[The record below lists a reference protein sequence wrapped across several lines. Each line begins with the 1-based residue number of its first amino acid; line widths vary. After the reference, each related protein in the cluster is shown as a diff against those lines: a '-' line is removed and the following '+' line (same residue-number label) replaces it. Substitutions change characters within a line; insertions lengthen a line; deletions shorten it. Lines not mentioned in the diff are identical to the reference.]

1 MRQDDF
7 VNFMRATICKF
18 EQGNSYGTAHIYK
31 NSLSNL
37 IAFYRTDRIPF
48 KKITPELLKGFEF
61 YLRQKQLSWNTVST
75 YLRTIRATYNR
86 AVDRHLAPI
95 SRDYSNKYI
104 QVHVQIGKRH
114 WTPRKWRKYFRVGK
128 TGIYRRHTLARTVC
142 LSSCSYFVV
151 YLSQTW

>member
-61 YLRQKQLSWNTVST
+61 YLRQRQLSWNAVSNT
-75 YLRTIRATYNR
+75 CAQSGQLIIGLSTGIW
-86 AVDRHLAPI
+86 HPI

-104 QVHVQIGKRH
+104 QVHVQTGKRH
-114 WTPRKWRKYFRVGK
+114 
-128 TGIYRRHTLARTVC
+128 
-142 LSSCSYFVV
+142 
-151 YLSQTW
+151 

>member
-48 KKITPELLKGFEF
+48 KKITPG
-61 YLRQKQLSWNTVST
+61 Y
-75 YLRTIRATYNR
+75 
-86 AVDRHLAPI
+86 
-95 SRDYSNKYI
+95 
-104 QVHVQIGKRH
+104 
-114 WTPRKWRKYFRVGK
+114 
-128 TGIYRRHTLARTVC
+128 
-142 LSSCSYFVV
+142 
-151 YLSQTW
+151 

>member
-18 EQGNSYGTAHIYK
+18 EQSNSYGTAHIYK

-75 YLRTIRATYNR
+75 YLRTIIGLSTGTW
-86 AVDRHLAPI
+86 HPI

-114 WTPRKWRKYFRVGK
+114 
-128 TGIYRRHTLARTVC
+128 
-142 LSSCSYFVV
+142 
-151 YLSQTW
+151 

>member
-48 KKITPELLKGFEF
+48 KKITPVLLKTEAA
-61 YLRQKQLSWNTVST
+61 QLE
-75 YLRTIRATYNR
+75 YRL
-86 AVDRHLAPI
+86 HL
-95 SRDYSNKYI
+95 
-104 QVHVQIGKRH
+104 
-114 WTPRKWRKYFRVGK
+114 
-128 TGIYRRHTLARTVC
+128 LAHNPGN
-142 LSSCSYFVV
+142 L
-151 YLSQTW
+151 

>member
-18 EQGNSYGTAHIYK
+18 EQSNSYGTAHIYK

-48 KKITPELLKGFEF
+48 KKITPSPLTCAQSG
-61 YLRQKQLSWNTVST
+61 QLIIGLST
-75 YLRTIRATYNR
+75 GTW
-86 AVDRHLAPI
+86 HPI

-114 WTPRKWRKYFRVGK
+114 
-128 TGIYRRHTLARTVC
+128 
-142 LSSCSYFVV
+142 
-151 YLSQTW
+151 

>member
-86 AVDRHLAPI
+86 AVDRHLAP
-95 SRDYSNKYI
+95 YI
-104 QVHVQIGKRH
+104 PRLFKQVYTGTRADRKRH
-114 WTPRKWRKYFRVGK
+114 
-128 TGIYRRHTLARTVC
+128 
-142 LSSCSYFVV
+142 
-151 YLSQTW
+151 

>member
-18 EQGNSYGTAHIYK
+18 EQSNSYGTAHIYK

-61 YLRQKQLSWNTVST
+61 YLRSEAAQLE
-75 YLRTIRATYNR
+75 YRL
-86 AVDRHLAPI
+86 HL
-95 SRDYSNKYI
+95 
-104 QVHVQIGKRH
+104 
-114 WTPRKWRKYFRVGK
+114 
-128 TGIYRRHTLARTVC
+128 LAHNPGN
-142 LSSCSYFVV
+142 L
-151 YLSQTW
+151 